1 MRNKLQRILALG
13 LTLCALFGFSAA
25 MAEDERFCSPDEVNL
40 SQVKEENGRLV
51 GEILLPQTGVAGGH
65 QARLLIDCPVP
76 QPFPENMQKR
86 LTVEY
91 QKITKDMLEKAI
103 EAIGQSAEGGTLHQ
117 YVTDSLNQ
125 TVSFEREHEL
135 SSSWARWTTNDLSG
149 HPHQAEMLA
158 ARDMLRGLLGE
169 LGIEASEAFLPA
181 RRNLFEENL
190 YYSLTQFDRAQEMF
204 EESKRFFLAQERK
217 YGRSGEDDLTL
228 VHAFYELNGLP
239 VMFQY
244 YWTRS
249 GERYGAVSG
258 ASLAVRDDGTLEQC
272 RIEGLPIIKGS
283 APCVVPDRSW
293 EEMLRL
299 WVANAYWP
307 ASCTEDITYEDDL
320 LGEMTNYATYEVLTT
335 FEPCWVG
342 QEAFYLEPGWYTLT
356 ERRVA
361 KDDSL
366 DYTSLGYVT
375 AADMERVF

>member
-1 MRNKLQRILALG
+1 
-13 LTLCALFGFSAA
+13 
-25 MAEDERFCSPDEVNL
+25 
-40 SQVKEENGRLV
+40 
-51 GEILLPQTGVAGGH
+51 
-65 QARLLIDCPVP
+65 
-76 QPFPENMQKR
+76 
-86 LTVEY
+86 
-91 QKITKDMLEKAI
+91 
-103 EAIGQSAEGGTLHQ
+103 
-117 YVTDSLNQ
+117 
-125 TVSFEREHEL
+125 
-135 SSSWARWTTNDLSG
+135 
-149 HPHQAEMLA
+149 MLA
-158 ARDMLRGLLGE
+158 ARDMLRGLLGK

-204 EESKRFFLAQERK
+204 EKSKRFFLAQERK

-249 GERYGAVSG
+249 GERHGAVSG

-272 RIEGLPIIKGS
+272 RIEGLPIVKES
-283 APCVVPDRSW
+283 TPCVVPDRSW
-293 EEMLRL
+293 EETLRL
-299 WVANAYWP
+299 WVDNAYWP

-335 FEPCWVG
+335 FEPCWVRR
-342 QEAFYLEPGWYTLT
+342 EAFYLEPGWYTLT